1 MKLDIDNL
9 DSTYKLCEISGK
21 FRVMNAIDIELVK
34 SKELVSELGLDFI
47 REKSKGISKESP
59 DWTFV
64 FRDYYESLRG
74 MMEAYLLFDRIV
86 SDNHQCMNA
95 YICIK
100 HPELGLDWEFLEI
113 ARLKRNYINYRGQL
127 VTYDDWNG
135 LKLKFELHIS
145 ALAKAVHEKLKEK

>member
-1 MKLDIDNL
+1 MKLEIDNL
-9 DSTYKLCEISGK
+9 DNAYKLCEISGK
-21 FRVMNAIDIELVK
+21 FRVMNAIDIELVR
-34 SKELVSELGLDFI
+34 SKKMVSELGLDFI

-100 HPELGLDWEFLEI
+100 HPELGLDWEFLET

-127 VTYDDWNG
+127 VTYDDWKG

-145 ALAKAVHEKLKEK
+145 AMAKAID